1 VVLERSAAMMNNDL
15 LRIMGGAGAKAQYG
29 HVGKQYDGDLASE
42 FKQTRNRGT
51 DTEHERKAVGVQHS
65 MGMMNS
71 LASERVMDQV
81 IQDKFAAAGVSTT
94 IDSAW
99 QARSAPE
106 EDAKS
111 DASDDPDQDS
121 GLAAL
126 RAARIA
132 EMKKKFAARDEMKTK
147 GHGEYEEIVE
157 MEFLKKVTGSN
168 LVVCHF
174 YHKEFERC
182 KIVDMHL
189 SKMAKRCFGTK
200 FMKLNVEKA
209 PFFVDKLRIRTIPTL
224 VFFQDGIAKHHMMG
238 FEEVGG
244 KDEFPTAKLARV
256 CYMHEVVEEHF
267 DSDDDF
273 E

>member
-1 VVLERSAAMMNNDL
+1 MMNNDM
-15 LRIMGGAGAKAQYG
+15 LRVMSGGAAKAQYG
-29 HVGKQYDGDLASE
+29 HVGKAYDQDLASE

-81 IQDKFAAAGVSTT
+81 IQDKFAAAGVSSS
-94 IDSAW
+94 IESAW
-99 QARSAPE
+99 QSRHQE
-106 EDAKS
+106 DDAKS
-111 DASDDPDQDS
+111 DASDDPDES
-121 GLAAL
+121 NSLAAL
-126 RAARIA
+126 RAARLA
-132 EMKKKFAARDEMKTK
+132 EMKKKMAARDEMKTK
-147 GHGEYEEIVE
+147 GHGEFEEIVE
-157 MEFLKKVTGSN
+157 TEFLKKVTGSN

-224 VFFQDGIAKHHMMG
+224 VFFQDGIAKHHMCG
-238 FEEVGG
+238 FDEVGG
-244 KDEFPTAKLARV
+244 DDEFPTAKLARV

>member
-1 VVLERSAAMMNNDL
+1 MMNNDM
-15 LRIMGGAGAKAQYG
+15 LRVMSGGAAKAQYG
-29 HVGKQYDGDLASE
+29 HVGKAYDQDLASE

-65 MGMMNS
+65 MGMMND

-81 IQDKFAAAGVSTT
+81 IKDKFAAAGVQTT

-99 QARSAPE
+99 QARPEE

-111 DASDDPDQDS
+111 EASEDPDQDNS
-121 GLAAL
+121 LAAL

-132 EMKKKFAARDEMKTK
+132 EMKKKMAARDEMKTK
-147 GHGEYEEIVE
+147 GHGEFEEIVE
-157 MEFLKKVTGSN
+157 TEFLKKVTGSN

-182 KIVDMHL
+182 KIMDMHL
-189 SKMAKRCFGTK
+189 GKMARRCFGTK

-209 PFFVDKLRIRTIPTL
+209 PFFVDKLKIRTIPTL

-244 KDEFPTAKLARV
+244 SDEFTTAKLARL

-267 DSDDDF
+267 DSDDEDF
-273 E
+273 L

>member
-1 VVLERSAAMMNNDL
+1 
-15 LRIMGGAGAKAQYG
+15 
-29 HVGKQYDGDLASE
+29 
-42 FKQTRNRGT
+42 
-51 DTEHERKAVGVQHS
+51 

-81 IQDKFAAAGVSTT
+81 IQDKFAAAGVSST
-94 IDSAW
+94 IERGWDSKPS
-99 QARSAPE
+99 QE
-106 EDAKS
+106 DDAKS
-111 DASDDPDQDS
+111 DGSDDPDQDS
-121 GLAAL
+121 SLAAL

-132 EMKKKFAARDEMKTK
+132 EMKKKMAARDEMKTK

-157 MEFLKKVTGSN
+157 TEFLKKVTGSN

-189 SKMAKRCFGTK
+189 GKLAKRCFGTK

-209 PFFVDKLRIRTIPTL
+209 PFFVDKLKICVIPTL
-224 VFFQDGIAKHHMMG
+224 VFFQDGIAKHHMRG
-238 FEEVGG
+238 FDEVGG
-244 KDEFPTAKLARV
+244 DDEFTTAKLARV

-273 E
+273 EDHHHV

>member
-1 VVLERSAAMMNNDL
+1 MMNNDM
-15 LRIMGGAGAKAQYG
+15 LRVMGGAGAKAQYG
-29 HVGKQYDGDLASE
+29 HVGKTYDGDLASE
-42 FKQTRNRGT
+42 FQQTRNRGT
-51 DTEHERKAVGVQHS
+51 DTEHERKAVRSNAAQHS

-71 LASERVMDQV
+71 LASERVMEQAMA
-81 IQDKFAAAGVSTT
+81 DKFAQAGVKTT
-94 IDSAW
+94 MDQAW
-99 QARSAPE
+99 QARPEE

-111 DASDDPDQDS
+111 DGSEDPDQDS
-121 GLAAL
+121 SLAAL

-132 EMKKKFAARDEMKTK
+132 EMKKKMAARDEMKTK

-157 MEFLKKVTGSN
+157 TEFLKKVTGSN

-200 FMKLNVEKA
+200 FMKLNVEKS
-209 PFFVDKLRIRTIPTL
+209 PFFVDKLRIQVIPTL
-224 VFFQDGIAKHHMMG
+224 VFFQDGIAKHHMRG

-244 KDEFPTAKLARV
+244 DDEFSTAKLARV

-273 E
+273 L

>member
-1 VVLERSAAMMNNDL
+1 
-15 LRIMGGAGAKAQYG
+15 
-29 HVGKQYDGDLASE
+29 
-42 FKQTRNRGT
+42 
-51 DTEHERKAVGVQHS
+51 

-81 IQDKFAAAGVSTT
+81 IQDKFAAAGVSSS
-94 IDSAW
+94 IESAW
-99 QARSAPE
+99 QSRHQE
-106 EDAKS
+106 DDAKS
-111 DASDDPDQDS
+111 DASDDPDES
-121 GLAAL
+121 NSLAAL
-126 RAARIA
+126 RAARLA
-132 EMKKKFAARDEMKTK
+132 EMKKKMAARDEMKTK
-147 GHGEYEEIVE
+147 GHGEFEEIVE
-157 MEFLKKVTGSN
+157 TEFLKKVTGSN

-224 VFFQDGIAKHHMMG
+224 VFFQDGIAKHHMCG
-238 FEEVGG
+238 FDEVGG
-244 KDEFPTAKLARV
+244 DDEFPTAKLARV